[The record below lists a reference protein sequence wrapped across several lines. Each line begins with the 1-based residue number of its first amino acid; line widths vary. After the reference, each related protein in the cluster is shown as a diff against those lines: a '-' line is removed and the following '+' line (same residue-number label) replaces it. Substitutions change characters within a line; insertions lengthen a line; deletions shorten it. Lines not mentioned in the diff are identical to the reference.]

1 MKLNE
6 ATFRI
11 LISTRRPFLYSLG
24 IGLVSCIL
32 VFVVM
37 IPQIQDTISL
47 FGKLNAET
55 PKTEKL
61 KQKLAALESIVNT
74 AEYAQIDIVED
85 ALPSKKPLLEL
96 LTSLYMVSTKTN
108 VAIQQFKLSPGL
120 VASDSTAQ
128 TAAPKRNNNA
138 YDSLELT
145 IQLSGT
151 FQQIQ
156 DFLLQVEKAA
166 PFTTV
171 TKMDIGGEIA
181 TGSDLTK
188 ENRVFKADLVTKTFF
203 FTQAI
208 SVRVETPLPL
218 LDVKE
223 QNVLAALASF
233 IPNTLSE
240 QTTIQGGGQE
250 DPFGVPGFAGAG
262 KVEYLEQLLTS
273 EGGIKIDPALLQ
285 SQGSSAVNASSSAAP
300 IR

>member
-11 LISTRRPFLYSLG
+11 LLSTRRPFLYSLG
-24 IGLVSCIL
+24 IGLLSCIL
-32 VFVVM
+32 VFAVM

-47 FGKLNAET
+47 LGKLNTET

-74 AEYAQIDIVED
+74 AEYAQIEVVDD

-96 LTSLYMVSTKTN
+96 LTSLYTVSTKTN

-128 TAAPKRNNNA
+128 AAVSKRNDKA

-171 TKMDIGGEIA
+171 TKMDIGGEIS
-181 TGSDLTK
+181 TGGDSSK
-188 ENRVFKADLVTKTFF
+188 ENRVFKADLVTRTFF

-208 SVRVETPLPL
+208 SVRVETPLPI

-233 IPNTLSE
+233 VPNTLTE
-240 QTTIQGGGQE
+240 QTTIEGGGQE
-250 DPFGVPGFAGAG
+250 DPFGVPGIAGAG
-262 KVEYLEQLLTS
+262 KAEYLEQLLTT
-273 EGGIKIDPALLQ
+273 EGGIVIDPELLQ
-285 SQGSSAVNASSSAAP
+285 SQGSSSVNASPSAAP
-300 IR
+300 IQ